1 MATAAEN
8 LETAIAAILA
18 AIAANPTAVS
28 YSIDGQSV
36 NRGELMARLKD
47 LQAMRTAEQGPVEV
61 ITQAII

>member
-8 LETAIAAILA
+8 LDTAIAAISA

-36 NRGELMARLKD
+36 NHGELIMKLEK
-47 LQAMRTAEQGPVEV
+47 LQAMRSQLEGPIQTETQGY
-61 ITQAII
+61 T